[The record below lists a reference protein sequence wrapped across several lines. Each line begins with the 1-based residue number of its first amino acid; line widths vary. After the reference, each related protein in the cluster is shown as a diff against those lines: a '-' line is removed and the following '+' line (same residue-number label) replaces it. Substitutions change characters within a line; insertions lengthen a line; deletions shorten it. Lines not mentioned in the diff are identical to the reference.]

1 MWMILIAHGDWMA
14 NNSFLK
20 KILRRKKFYS
30 CFFWRGENICTWQK
44 IVNWCA
50 KLGVWEHAVNMTF
63 LHFCQFFLSYL
74 TIFQSGAR
82 AYAATE
88 ACKSIKYGKNLMR
101 KALAN
106 MVFRF

>member
-20 KILRRKKFYS
+20 KILRRKKNLLV
-30 CFFWRGENICTWQK
+30 FFFRRGENICTWQK

-63 LHFCQFFLSYL
+63 LHFCQLLLSYL
-74 TIFQSGAR
+74 MIFQ
-82 AYAATE
+82 
-88 ACKSIKYGKNLMR
+88 K
-101 KALAN
+101 
-106 MVFRF
+106 

>member
-20 KILRRKKFYS
+20 KILRRKKNLFVF
-30 CFFWRGENICTWQK
+30 FFWRGENICTWQK

-63 LHFCQFFLSYL
+63 LHFCQIFFV
-74 TIFQSGAR
+74 IFDDFS
-82 AYAATE
+82 
-88 ACKSIKYGKNLMR
+88 KMSPSICCCRSLKKYQIWQKFD
-101 KALAN
+101 KI
-106 MVFRF
+106 